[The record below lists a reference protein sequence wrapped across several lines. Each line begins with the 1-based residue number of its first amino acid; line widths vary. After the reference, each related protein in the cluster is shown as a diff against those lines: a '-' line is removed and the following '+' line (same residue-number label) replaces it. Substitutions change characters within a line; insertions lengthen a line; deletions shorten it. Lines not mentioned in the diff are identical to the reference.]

1 MLVSAIP
8 LVLRGG
14 GQFVTFSIL
23 SSLSSVSS
31 ATDLLAVSLSFL
43 ACSMLLAHV
52 LELETSANPHEAALK
67 RTCLGWGAHEGRC

>member
-1 MLVSAIP
+1 MLVSPIP

-23 SSLSSVSS
+23 SSVSN

-52 LELETSANPHEAALK
+52 LELETSANPHDAA
-67 RTCLGWGAHEGRC
+67 

>member
-1 MLVSAIP
+1 MLVSTIP

-23 SSLSSVSS
+23 SSLRS

-43 ACSMLLAHV
+43 ACSMLLARV
-52 LELETSANPHEAALK
+52 LELGTSANPHGAA
-67 RTCLGWGAHEGRC
+67 